1 MRARLEWIRQSVA
14 VELIFGRMKKS
25 VPASQ
30 RRNFDY
36 PASTKGGET
45 AAKVRAS
52 ANRLSEA
59 ERESLF
65 KKGMQLIYGG
75 SKETAGRR

>member
-1 MRARLEWIRQSVA
+1 
-14 VELIFGRMKKS
+14 MKKS

-65 KKGMQLIYGG
+65 KKGMQLIY
-75 SKETAGRR
+75 EHD

>member
-1 MRARLEWIRQSVA
+1 
-14 VELIFGRMKKS
+14 MKKT
-25 VPASQ
+25 SQ

-36 PASTKGGET
+36 PASTKGSET
-45 AAKVRAS
+45 AARVRS
-52 ANRLSEA
+52 EANRLSEA

-75 SKETAGRR
+75 AKETTGRR

>member
-1 MRARLEWIRQSVA
+1 
-14 VELIFGRMKKS
+14 MKKS
-25 VPASQ
+25 AST
-30 RRNFDY
+30 RRERNLNY
-36 PASTKGGET
+36 PASTKGSKT
-45 AAKVRAS
+45 AAKVRAKAS
-52 ANRLSEA
+52 HLSES